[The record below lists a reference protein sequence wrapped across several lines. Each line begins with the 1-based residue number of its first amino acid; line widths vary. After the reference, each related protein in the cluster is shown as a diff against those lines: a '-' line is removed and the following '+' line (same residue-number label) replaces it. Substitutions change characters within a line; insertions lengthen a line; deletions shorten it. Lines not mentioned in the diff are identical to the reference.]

1 MRCLQNQGATA
12 RALHTVRQL
21 LTLHNRFTRLDAFT
35 KTVEDARIR
44 TTSGGIVTLTS
55 LLLILYLVWGEWTDY
70 RRVVVH
76 PELMVDKGRGE
87 KMEIHMNISFPRVP
101 CELLTLDV
109 MDVSGEVQTGV
120 MHGVNKVRL
129 RAEKEGGGEIDR
141 TALELG
147 KAELEATKH
156 LDPEYCGECFG
167 APAPSSAI
175 KAGCCN
181 TCAEV
186 REAYASVSWSFG
198 RGENVAQCEREHYS
212 EHLDEQRREGCR
224 IEGGI
229 RVNKVV
235 GNFHFAPG
243 KSFSNGNMHVHDL
256 ENYFAGGDGV
266 EHTFTH
272 AVHHLRF
279 GPQLPEEV
287 AKRIGR
293 KGMAWSNHHLN
304 PLDDTGQK
312 TDEKAYNYM
321 YFVKVVSTAYLPL
334 GWERTG
340 SILDIPHELIE
351 LGGYGKGEAGSIE
364 THQYSVTSHK
374 RSLAGGDG
382 GQEGH
387 KERLHARGGIP
398 GVFFSYD
405 ISPMKV
411 VNREARSKSFSG
423 FLVGVCA
430 VIGGTLTVAAAID
443 RALYEGGQRVKKMHS
458 S

>member
-1 MRCLQNQGATA
+1 MPAKS
-12 RALHTVRQL
+12 
-21 LTLHNRFTRLDAFT
+21 RFTRLDAFT
-35 KTVEDARIR
+35 KTVEDARVR

-55 LLLILYLVWGEWTDY
+55 LLLILWLVWGEWSDY

-76 PELMVDKGRGE
+76 PELIVDKGRGE

-109 MDVSGEVQTGV
+109 MDVSGEIQTGV

-129 RAEKEGGGEIDR
+129 RPENEGGGVIE
-141 TALELG
+141 TKALDLG
-147 KAELEATKH
+147 QEDPAAH
-156 LDPEYCGECFG
+156 LDPNYCGECYG
-167 APAPSSAI
+167 APSPPNGL
-175 KAGCCN
+175 KQGCCQ

-198 RGENVAQCEREHYS
+198 RGDNVEQCEREHYS

-256 ENYFAGGDGV
+256 DNYMTGGPGI
-266 EHTFTH
+266 EHTFSH
-272 AVHHLRF
+272 KVHQLRF
-279 GPQLPEEV
+279 GPSLPDDIE
-287 AKRIGR
+287 KRVGK
-293 KGMAWSNHHLN
+293 KGVDWSNHHLN
-304 PLDDTGQK
+304 PLDDTKQEVN
-312 TDEKAYNYM
+312 EKAWNFM

-340 SILDIPHELIE
+340 TFLDIPHELVS
-351 LGGYGKGEAGSIE
+351 LGQYGKGEAGSIE

-374 RSLAGGDG
+374 RSLMGGNAED
-382 GQEGH
+382 EGH
-387 KERLHARGGIP
+387 KERFHARGGIP

-411 VNREARSKSFSG
+411 INRETRTKSFSG

-430 VIGGTLTVAAAID
+430 IIGGTLTVAAAID
-443 RALYEGGQRVKKMHS
+443 RALYEGHQRVKKMHS
-458 S
+458 N